1 MHNHDAV
8 ITGLGV
14 VAANGIGKD
23 HFWTALEKG
32 RSGVSE
38 IFSFEAK
45 KFPVR
50 IAAEIKNFD
59 PKKFLELKSLRNLDR
74 GTLFLLSAASM
85 ALKDAGLKI
94 SPENTNNIGVA
105 TGTTFTHLWSIVE
118 FDREVFKEG
127 IDFASP
133 ALFPSTVI
141 NAVSSQVSIAF
152 GIRGFNATVSSGYT
166 SGMEALRYA
175 LIALDTAKAKQ
186 VICGAVDAL
195 TASLFFA
202 FHKLGYMA
210 GLKGEALS
218 CPFDKRRNGPV
229 LGEAAA
235 VFCVEKESEA
245 KAHKAKIFARI
256 KSIGSFFDASKMGRI
271 ALTGEGLEKAI
282 IAALDKSGI
291 SPAEID
297 YVSSCAN
304 SSSGLDKTEARVLKK
319 IFGRH
324 LDKLPVSSIKSML
337 GETFSASSTLQIA
350 SCIGA
355 MERGIIP
362 PTINYKTKDPDCD
375 LDCVPNKARKKN
387 IKLALVTSFGPG
399 GYNSACILE
408 KYKFN

>member
-1 MHNHDAV
+1 MHNQEAV
-8 ITGLGV
+8 ITGLGI
-14 VAANGIGKD
+14 VAANGIGKNN
-23 HFWTALEKG
+23 FFSALEKG
-32 RSGVSE
+32 KSAVSE
-38 IFSFEAK
+38 ISSFDAK

-50 IAAEIKNFD
+50 IAAEVKNFD
-59 PKKFLELKSLRNLDR
+59 PKKFLQLKTLRNLDR
-74 GTLFLLSAASM
+74 GTLFLLSAAAM
-85 ALKDAGLKI
+85 ALKEAGIKI
-94 SPENTNNIGVA
+94 SPENTNDIGVA
-105 TGTTFTHLWSIVE
+105 TATTFTHLWSIVE

-127 IDFASP
+127 IDFANP

-141 NAVSSQVSIAF
+141 NAASSQVSIAF

-175 LIALDTAKAKQ
+175 LIALETAKAKQ
-186 VICGAVDAL
+186 VLCGAVDAL

-235 VFCVEKESEA
+235 VFCLEKESEA
-245 KAHKAKIFARI
+245 HARKAKIFARI
-256 KSIGSFFDASKMGRI
+256 KSVASFFDASKMGRI
-271 ALTGEGLEKAI
+271 APTGEGLEKAI
-282 IAALDKSGI
+282 TAALDKSGV
-291 SPAEID
+291 SPEKID

-304 SSSGLDKTEARVLKK
+304 SSQGFDRSEARVLRR
-319 IFGRH
+319 IFGLR
-324 LDKLPVSSIKSML
+324 LNKLPVSSIKSML
-337 GETFSASSTLQIA
+337 GETFSASSALQVA

-355 MERGIIP
+355 MERGVIP
-362 PTINYKTKDPDCD
+362 PTINYKTKDPECD
-375 LDCVPNKARKKN
+375 LDCVPNKARKKE